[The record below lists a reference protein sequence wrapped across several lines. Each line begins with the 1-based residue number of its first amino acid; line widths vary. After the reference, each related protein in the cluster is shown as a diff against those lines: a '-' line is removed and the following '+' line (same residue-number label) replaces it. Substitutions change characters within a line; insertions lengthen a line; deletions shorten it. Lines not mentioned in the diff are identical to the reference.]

1 MASSSSAV
9 GYRKRKY
16 VTTIGGKRAR
26 QRTMV
31 KVVPGYTRTAGNYGR
46 YIGRG
51 GVERLY
57 FDTQN
62 NDAVVNSTGQ
72 IVDSVCIIE
81 QGNGEQNR
89 HGLKCTLRSLH
100 IRYTWTLNTT
110 STPGNTSDIGR
121 LIIYIDRQCNGAAAA
136 VLDIL
141 ATAAWNQF
149 LNLKQ
154 SHRFHI
160 LKDETCDLASVAGAY
175 DGTNDQFGE
184 HTVEKQAHFKLNL
197 PLIFES
203 STPAIADLVSN
214 NIGML
219 LITKSGYAQ
228 FDSRVR
234 VRFTD
239 Q

>member
-1 MASSSSAV
+1 M
-9 GYRKRKY
+9 
-16 VTTIGGKRAR
+16 
-26 QRTMV
+26 
-31 KVVPGYTRTAGNYGR
+31 VVPGYTRRVGNYGR
-46 YIGRG
+46 YTGASA
-51 GVERLY
+51 ERKY

-62 NDAVVNSTGQ
+62 NDAVVASTGA
-72 IVDSVCIIE
+72 IVDSVNIIP
-81 QGNGEQNR
+81 QGTTENERIGR
-89 HGLKCTLRSLH
+89 KCTIRSLH

-110 STPGNTSDIGR
+110 STPAESSDIGR

-136 VLDIL
+136 ITDVV
-141 ATAAWNQF
+141 ASAAWNQF
-149 LNLKQ
+149 LNLEQ

-160 LKDETCDLASVAGAY
+160 LKDETCDLNSMSGAY

-197 PLIFES
+197 PLMFDAS
-203 STPAIADLVSN
+203 APAITDLTSN

-219 LITKSGYAQ
+219 LFTKSGFAQ

-239 Q
+239 A